1 MSVNIENE
9 ETRKIINFI
18 QKLLISIHERF
29 DFFDS
34 IIGRRTTITEIKVD
48 KLEKD
53 MNVLGKEIREQ
64 YYSIGRRIDLLQ
76 EQLNRIEKGKNN

>member
-18 QKLLISIHERF
+18 QKSLISIHERF

-34 IIGRRTTITEIKVD
+34 VIGRRTTITEIKVD